1 MDWSV
6 FFLSFS
12 FTFILI
18 SLSFSVCV
26 SLPVSVS
33 SPASLLPQ
41 KPVQGLLKAAFNTH
55 LLN

>member
-41 KPVQGLLKAAFNTH
+41 KPVQGLLKAAFNMH